1 MAAKKDTSAMD
12 FIIASLKK
20 NKKASYAEIKAAA
33 DEKKLSI
40 YPIMYGRAQALLG
53 YVPMKPRGQGKAA
66 KAAKAAA
73 APAAASAPAVAGAP
87 VKRGPGRPP
96 KSSYAV
102 AAPAKMDL
110 SSLDGIINA
119 VRSSEAAKAR
129 YRTALE
135 RIQSILGDALS

>member
-33 DEKKLSI
+33 DEKKLAI

-73 APAAASAPAVAGAP
+73 APAAPAAAGAP

-96 KSSYAV
+96 KSSYAK
-102 AAPAKMDL
+102 PATMDL
-110 SSLDGIINA
+110 SSLDSIISA
-119 VRSSEAAKAR
+119 VRSSEAAKSR

-135 RIQSILGDALS
+135 KIQSILGDALS